1 MKKLFLAVV
10 LLAVSFGS
18 MAQESMFKDG
28 MKKGR
33 LPRSYYI
40 THNDKGS
47 SMTLDKVKSFAEK
60 KGYLLGGYTTKKVAR
75 FGDYATI
82 LDMVEFLPVDEYLKY
97 VYEFASVD
105 INTDALK
112 DIGSCWVYLDNDFSR
127 LEKVRWSG
135 PIQNGMLSGSGYGIF
150 MFAGSEDYYYVSG
163 TFVNGFPQG
172 ECSMGRLTPDKNNA
186 TKVTCNQLPSVEVR
200 PFQNGIARYSEAGGK
215 WGFVTDAGKVL
226 IYPAYETVIS
236 DFKDGRAEV
245 MYKDKEIVIGTRG
258 EFIDYTEKQK
268 QIDAEQERQ
277 AKLAELKR
285 QQEEKQREIERKQAE
300 MEKER
305 LRREA
310 EKRRVELFKKA
321 QAGDR
326 VYYSQDYEWSSG
338 GWFFRSSGRYSMRII
353 CFVEQNVNEGE
364 RIQIRVG
371 SVESTDRDRYSTPVI
386 DGIEYRKGDV
396 LWIRPL
402 NNSNWHIEG
411 E

>member
-1 MKKLFLAVV
+1 
-10 LLAVSFGS
+10 
-18 MAQESMFKDG
+18 
-28 MKKGR
+28 
-33 LPRSYYI
+33 
-40 THNDKGS
+40 
-47 SMTLDKVKSFAEK
+47 
-60 KGYLLGGYTTKKVAR
+60 
-75 FGDYATI
+75 
-82 LDMVEFLPVDEYLKY
+82 
-97 VYEFASVD
+97 
-105 INTDALK
+105 
-112 DIGSCWVYLDNDFSR
+112 
-127 LEKVRWSG
+127 
-135 PIQNGMLSGSGYGIF
+135 
-150 MFAGSEDYYYVSG
+150 
-163 TFVNGFPQG
+163 
-172 ECSMGRLTPDKNNA
+172 
-186 TKVTCNQLPSVEVR
+186 
-200 PFQNGIARYSEAGGK
+200 
-215 WGFVTDAGKVL
+215 
-226 IYPAYETVIS
+226 
-236 DFKDGRAEV
+236 

-258 EFIDYTEKQK
+258 EFIDYTAKQK

-338 GWFFRSSGRYSMRII
+338 GWFFRSSGHYSMRII

-371 SVESTDRDRYSTPVI
+371 SVESTDSDRYSVPVI

-402 NNSNWHIEG
+402 NNPKWHIEG